1 MPRIPKE
8 SRALCA
14 GGATQRRDEIAGFTL
29 VELLVAITV
38 LVALAAIAVPWFVS
52 YIDKQ
57 NVSRAV
63 NDLRVLDN
71 RIQSYK
77 MSNDVYPPLLSDL
90 PQGNLSDPW
99 GRPYQYLKI
108 EGETKITGS
117 VRKDK
122 NLVPIN
128 SDFDLYSM
136 GADGKTKAALTAQ
149 DSYDDPVRANN
160 GSYYGLA
167 SNY

>member
-1 MPRIPKE
+1 MKQ
-8 SRALCA
+8 S
-14 GGATQRRDEIAGFTL
+14 TQIEEERKQADSPGSGFTL
-29 VELLVAITV
+29 TELLIAVTV
-38 LVALAAIAVPWFVS
+38 LGALAAIAMPAFSS
-52 YIDKQ
+52 YINKQ
-57 NVSRAV
+57 NVAKAV

-71 RIQSYK
+71 RLQSYK
-77 MSNDVYPPLLSDL
+77 LSNEEYPPSLSDV
-90 PQGNLSDPW
+90 PQGTLNDPW

-108 EGETKITGS
+108 EGETKVKGD

-128 SDFDLYSM
+128 SDFDLYSV
-136 GADGKTKAALTAQ
+136 GANGKTAAPLTAT
-149 DSYDDPVRANN
+149 DSHDDIVRANN